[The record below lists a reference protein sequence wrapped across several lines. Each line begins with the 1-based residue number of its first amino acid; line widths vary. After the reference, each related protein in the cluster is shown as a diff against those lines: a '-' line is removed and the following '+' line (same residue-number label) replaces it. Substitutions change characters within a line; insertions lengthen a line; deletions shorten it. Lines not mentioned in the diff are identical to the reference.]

1 VFSKSII
8 HCEFSHT
15 HSPEE
20 RKSLCDTLAY
30 LSEFFKSSRKE
41 FSNESYLTPGV
52 LRSPFEESREFW
64 ETEFYGEKKLNRLM
78 FLYHMVLKII
88 LITIDRVILFML
100 YIFQQR
106 LSNSSLGHHT
116 FIRTGTSE
124 QTMGEQTW
132 Q

>member
-1 VFSKSII
+1 LKRF
-8 HCEFSHT
+8 
-15 HSPEE
+15 
-20 RKSLCDTLAY
+20 R
-30 LSEFFKSSRKE
+30 
-41 FSNESYLTPGV
+41 
-52 LRSPFEESREFW
+52 
-64 ETEFYGEKKLNRLM
+64 
-78 FLYHMVLKII
+78 FLIKITLKII

-124 QTMGEQTW
+124 QTMGEQAW